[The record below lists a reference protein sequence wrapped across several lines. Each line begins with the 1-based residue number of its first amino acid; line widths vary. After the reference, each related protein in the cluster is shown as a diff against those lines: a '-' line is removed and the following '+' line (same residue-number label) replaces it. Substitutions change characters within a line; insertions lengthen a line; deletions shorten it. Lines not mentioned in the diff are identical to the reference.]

1 MYKYANSHREN
12 RKSCT
17 QINLTGS
24 KVDTGY
30 GKSLVEA
37 QQRKNDQKDY
47 DTLKQKYMVVLRE
60 NTKLKKELAK
70 HKGVPFD

>member
-12 RKSCT
+12 RKSCS
-17 QINLTGS
+17 QIKFTGS
-24 KVDTGY
+24 KIDTGC

-47 DTLKQKYMVVLRE
+47 DTLK
-60 NTKLKKELAK
+60 
-70 HKGVPFD
+70 